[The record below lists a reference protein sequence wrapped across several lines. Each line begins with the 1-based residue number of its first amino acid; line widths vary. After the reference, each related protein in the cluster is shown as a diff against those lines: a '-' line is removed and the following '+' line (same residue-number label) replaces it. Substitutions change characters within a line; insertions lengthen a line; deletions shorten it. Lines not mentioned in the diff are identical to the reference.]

1 MDETSNAATT
11 RSPAPAPAPDSSVC
25 ANCGHTPVGRY
36 CPACGQRQ
44 LSRAQFS
51 LRHLAGELGANLLQ
65 WDNKLLRTLILALA
79 KPGHLSAQYIAGARS
94 RYSSPITLLLLLF
107 FFFFIGSVPLTDFTL
122 PLQAHLE
129 WGKWYSAPFA
139 DWLQAKAA
147 ATDGGMSALA
157 LAFGQQQHELAKT
170 LVLLHVPLFAIG
182 LKLLHIRRDVY
193 YVEHVIVASHFLVAI
208 LLTTLLA
215 VLLLFLPVEA
225 LYAPADVPE
234 SVKRQVLLWG
244 LNLPMAAILL
254 LTLKR
259 AYRQSWWLALLKLP
273 LAIPAFAVA
282 HMLYRALTFVATLL
296 LL

>member
-1 MDETSNAATT
+1 MDETTSVATKPPIA
-11 RSPAPAPAPDSSVC
+11 SDDAC

-51 LRHLAGELGANLLQ
+51 LRHLAGELSANLLQ
-65 WDNKLLRTLILALA
+65 WDNKLLRTLVLALA

-139 DWLQAKAA
+139 DWLHAKAA
-147 ATDGGMSALA
+147 ATSGGMSALA

-182 LKLLHIRRDVY
+182 LKVLHVRRDVY
-193 YVEHVIVASHFLVAI
+193 S
-208 LLTTLLA
+208 
-215 VLLLFLPVEA
+215 
-225 LYAPADVPE
+225 PAEVPE
-234 SVKRQVLLWG
+234 PVKRQVLLWG
-244 LNLPMAAILL
+244 LNLPMAAVLL

-273 LAIPAFAVA
+273 LAILVFAAA
-282 HMLYRALTFVATLL
+282 HMLYRALTFGATLML
-296 LL
+296 L

>member
-1 MDETSNAATT
+1 MDETTSVATKPPIA
-11 RSPAPAPAPDSSVC
+11 SDDAC

-51 LRHLAGELGANLLQ
+51 LRHLAGELSANLLQ
-65 WDNKLLRTLILALA
+65 WDNKLLRTLVLALA

-139 DWLQAKAA
+139 DWLHAKAA
-147 ATDGGMSALA
+147 ATSGGMSALA

-182 LKLLHIRRDVY
+182 LKVLHVRRDVY
-193 YVEHVIVASHFLVAI
+193 YVEHVIVASHFLVAL

-215 VLLLFLPVEA
+215 VLLLFLPVES
-225 LYAPADVPE
+225 LYAPTEVPE
-234 SVKRQVLLWG
+234 PVKRQVLLWG
-244 LNLPMAAILL
+244 LNLPMAAVLL

-273 LAIPAFAVA
+273 LAILVFAAA
-282 HMLYRALTFVATLL
+282 HMLYRALTFGATLML
-296 LL
+296 L

>member
-1 MDETSNAATT
+1 MDETTSVATKPPIASDNA
-11 RSPAPAPAPDSSVC
+11 C

-65 WDNKLLRTLILALA
+65 WDNKLLRTLVLALA
-79 KPGHLSAQYIAGARS
+79 KPGELSALYLAGARS
-94 RYSSPITLLLLLF
+94 RYTSPITLLLLLF
-107 FFFFIGSVPLTDFTL
+107 FFFFVGSVPLTDFTQ

-147 ATDGGMSALA
+147 ATSGGMPALA

-182 LKLLHIRRDVY
+182 LKLLHVRRDVY
-193 YVEHVIVASHFLVAI
+193 YVEHVIVASHFLVAV

-215 VLLLFLPVEA
+215 VLLLFLPVES
-225 LYAPADVPE
+225 LYAPAEVPE
-234 SVKRQVLLWG
+234 PVKRQVLLWG
-244 LNLPMAAILL
+244 LNLPMAAVLL

-273 LAIPAFAVA
+273 LAILAFAAA
-282 HMLYRALTFVATLL
+282 HMLYRALTFGATLL